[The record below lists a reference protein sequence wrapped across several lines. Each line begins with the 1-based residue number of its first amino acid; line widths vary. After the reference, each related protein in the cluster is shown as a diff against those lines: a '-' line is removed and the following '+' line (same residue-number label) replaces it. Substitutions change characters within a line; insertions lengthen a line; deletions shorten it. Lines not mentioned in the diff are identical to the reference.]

1 MNPTKIPDKNVARP
15 EVGLF
20 SAVVIVASLGYFVD
34 IYDLVLF
41 SIVRVKSLNGI
52 GITEAAAVTNEGL
65 YLLNMQ
71 MGGMLLGG
79 ILWGVLGDKRGRL
92 SVLFGSILLYSL
104 ANIANGFVQTTDQ
117 YGWLRLIA
125 GIGLAG
131 ELGAG
136 ITLVSESLPKEKR
149 GYGTMIVASVGV
161 SGAMVAYWVGEGFG
175 WRNAYFIGGGLGLL
189 LLALRAGVFESGMFE
204 QTKRT
209 NVARGNF
216 GSLFTN
222 GARLGK
228 YLRCLLVGVP
238 FWFLAGILITLAPE
252 FGKVFNL
259 QGPVTG
265 GLSIFWCYFG
275 LTLGDFT
282 SGGTQPAVQKPDA
295 HTAGV
300 YLASAVAVAVY
311 LFGPER
317 RQHHRI
323 LRRVLFRGVR
333 RGLLGPVRDGVGRG
347 VWHQPAVDRG
357 HHGAQLCPRG
367 LGAGHHRLQGA
378 EGHSRVGHGGGRGRD
393 WGRVARVGL
402 HQCQHPAGNVRQRPG
417 LRRGELSAAKAPY
430 SRAPAPVGAAL
441 AKRDG
446 YWGRGNSVGRGAV

>member
-1 MNPTKIPDKNVARP
+1 MNPTETPDKSVARP

-52 GITEAAAVTNEGL
+52 GITEASAVTNEGL

-104 ANIANGFVQTTDQ
+104 ANIANGFVQTVDQ
-117 YGWLRLIA
+117 YGWLRLVA

-222 GARLGK
+222 GARLSK

-282 SGGTQPAVQKPDA
+282 SGGLSQLFKSRMRTLQ
-295 HTAGV
+295 GFI
-300 YLASAVAVAVY
+300 LASAVAVAVY
-311 LFGPER
+311 LFGLNGASTTAFYAVCFFVGYAGGFWALFVTVSAEEFGTN
-317 RQHHRI
+317 
-323 LRRVLFRGVR
+323 LRSTVATTAPNFARGALVLVTMAFKALKGIPS
-333 RGLLGPVRDGVGRG
+333 LGM
-347 VWHQPAVDRG
+347 
-357 HHGAQLCPRG
+357 
-367 LGAGHHRLQGA
+367 
-378 EGHSRVGHGGGRGRD
+378 
-393 WGRVARVGL
+393 
-402 HQCQHPAGNVRQRPG
+402 
-417 LRRGELSAAKAPY
+417 
-430 SRAPAPVGAAL
+430 VGAA
-441 AKRDG
+441 A
-446 YWGRGNSVGRGAV
+446 VIGAVLLGLAFVSASTLPETYGKDLDYVEDI

>member
-1 MNPTKIPDKNVARP
+1 MNPTKISADPVVRP
-15 EVGLF
+15 SVGLF
-20 SAVVIVASLGYFVD
+20 SAIVIVASLGYFVD

-41 SIVRVKSLNGI
+41 SIVRVQSLNGI
-52 GITEAAAVTNEGL
+52 GITEASAVTNNGL

-104 ANIANGFVQTTDQ
+104 ANIANGFVQNIDQ

-161 SGAMVAYWVGEGFG
+161 SGAMVAYWVGSTFG
-175 WRNAYFIGGGLGLL
+175 WRNAYFIGGGLGLA

-204 QTKRT
+204 DVKKSD
-209 NVARGNF
+209 VKRGNF
-216 GSLFTN
+216 LSLFSN
-222 GARLGK
+222 RARLSK
-228 YLRCLLVGVP
+228 YIRCLLVGVP

-252 FGKVFNL
+252 FGKAFKL

-282 SGGTQPAVQKPDA
+282 SGGLSQLFKSRMRTLQLFIL
-295 HTAGV
+295 G
-300 YLASAVAVAVY
+300 SAVMVAVY
-311 LFGPER
+311 LFG
-317 RQHHRI
+317 
-323 LRRVLFRGVR
+323 LRGASTTMFYAVCFFVGYAGGFWALFVTVSAEEFGTNIRSTVATTAPNFARGALVLITIAFKA
-333 RGLLGPVRDGVGRG
+333 LKSQPSLGM
-347 VWHQPAVDRG
+347 
-357 HHGAQLCPRG
+357 
-367 LGAGHHRLQGA
+367 
-378 EGHSRVGHGGGRGRD
+378 
-393 WGRVARVGL
+393 
-402 HQCQHPAGNVRQRPG
+402 
-417 LRRGELSAAKAPY
+417 
-430 SRAPAPVGAAL
+430 VGAAAIIGGVLLVL
-441 AKRDG
+441 AFISASTLPETYGKDLD
-446 YWGRGNSVGRGAV
+446 YVEEP